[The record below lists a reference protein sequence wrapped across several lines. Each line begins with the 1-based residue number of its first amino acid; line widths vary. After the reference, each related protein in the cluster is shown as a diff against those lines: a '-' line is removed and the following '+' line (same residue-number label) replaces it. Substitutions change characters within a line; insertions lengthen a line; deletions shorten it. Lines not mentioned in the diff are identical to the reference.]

1 MQLIEQIYIG
11 KSITD
16 LGTIFYCLKRNIP
29 IVNLYCICMLEN
41 TKHLLEIMSTK
52 QLFLQRN
59 VCKPY
64 WIVGIA
70 AGKAEA
76 YDLTKAIFQD
86 CLERG
91 ILMNEMNEW
100 KEKIKL

>member
-1 MQLIEQIYIG
+1 MRLIEEVYIG

-29 IVNLYCICMLEN
+29 IVNLYCICLLEN
-41 TKHLLEIMSTK
+41 TKHMLEIMTAR
-52 QLFLQRN
+52 QLFLPRN

-70 AGKAEA
+70 EGKKEA
-76 YDLTKAIFQD
+76 YDLTRAIFQD
-86 CLERG
+86 SLERG
-91 ILMNEMNEW
+91 IQWSEW